1 MSPINS
7 IFRDDLFKNKVAII
21 TGGGTGIGLCIA
33 EELAKGGAKVVI
45 ASRKMNRL
53 IPAAK
58 GLSRDYK
65 AEVVPMTVNIRE
77 LEAVEKLF
85 DDVIEKF
92 GRVDYVVNN
101 GGGQFFTSA
110 EAITERGWKAVVDTN
125 LNGTWNMCSTAG
137 HKWMLKNGGKIVT
150 IVADMWRGF
159 PGMAHTGAARAGIVN
174 MAQTLAVEWADKN
187 IQVNCVAPGTII
199 SSGMNNYPPSVVEAA
214 WKIIPAKRLGKP
226 EEISSAVCFL
236 LSPAGDFIT
245 GETIKVDGG
254 GSLWGDTWPIADPQ
268 QSPDLQIQA
277 WPEDRWP
284 EFAVTDETDQGDNK

>member
-1 MSPINS
+1 MSNFQS
-7 IFRDDLFKNKVAII
+7 IFRDDLFKDKVAIV

-45 ASRKMNRL
+45 ASRKMERL

-58 GLSRDYK
+58 GLSKDYNT
-65 AEVVPMTVNIRE
+65 EVVPMTVNIRE
-77 LEAVEKLF
+77 LDGVETLF
-85 DDVIEKF
+85 DKVLENF
-92 GRVDYVVNN
+92 GRIDYLVNN

-110 EAITERGWKAVVDTN
+110 EAINERGWKAVVDTN
-125 LNGTWNMCSTAG
+125 LNGTWNMCSTAA

-159 PGMAHTGAARAGIVN
+159 PGMVHTGAARAGIVN
-174 MAQTLAVEWADKN
+174 MAQSLAVEWASNN

-199 SSGMNNYPPSVVEAA
+199 SSGMNNYPPAIVEAA
-214 WKIIPAKRLGKP
+214 WRVIPAKRLGKP
-226 EEISSAVCFL
+226 EEVAAAVCFL

-254 GSLWGDTWPIADPQ
+254 GSLWGDSWPIADPADK
-268 QSPDLQIQA
+268 PDLQIQA

-284 EFAVTDETDQGDNK
+284 EFAVKAEKEE